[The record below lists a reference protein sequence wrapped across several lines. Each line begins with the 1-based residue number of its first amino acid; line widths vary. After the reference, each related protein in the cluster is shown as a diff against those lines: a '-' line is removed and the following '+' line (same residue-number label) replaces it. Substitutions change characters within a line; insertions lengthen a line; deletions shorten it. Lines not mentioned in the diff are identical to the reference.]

1 MTMAVMKR
9 VPLSGFVGVLLVI
22 LGGTVMLG
30 WAMQLPLLVRV
41 LPDFTPMVFNTALCF
56 VLGGGVLLVPFSDPR
71 RYRKVTTF
79 IGGALVLIAA
89 LVLAEHLSRTNL
101 GIDWPSLHAWV
112 YDSGWKQA
120 GRMSVGTAVG
130 FLMSGA
136 ALVLATRVS
145 RPWMGAAVRLLT
157 VGVGAIGV
165 LGLAGYLVSAPLLF
179 PEYFF
184 AGVAVHTAAGLLLLA
199 AGLQS
204 GWKRLDWART
214 PLLTRED
221 DRITVVGATI
231 LVAIAL
237 AAGIASFAILQGKVQ
252 TLVGDNVLA
261 ALTRRT
267 EMFRDLI
274 ELRESNARL
283 AATRPAVLRNLRVIR
298 AGRDDGSNIANVRA
312 VVESFVKEGFS
323 GLAYHDVD
331 GKVVAS
337 GGAFVKAPELA
348 VTLATPDKPELVWEG
363 GFLLRH
369 RIRLRDAQGQVGTV
383 LAEQP
388 LRVLTRLAQDMS
400 GMGATGDMGLCV
412 VRDEQL
418 RCFPQRLN
426 PQAFSAPLVNVTG
439 ESLPMT
445 RALRGETGV
454 VITPDYRTQNVVAA
468 YGPVGDFGLGMV
480 VKIDAAEVF
489 RPIREQLELALG
501 LLTLLAVG
509 GTLLLRSQ
517 VKPLAT
523 KLANANQAKDRFLA
537 SMSHELR
544 TPLNAIIGFTGTL
557 LMKLPGPLNADQEK
571 QLRTVQTGANHLFAL
586 INDLLDLAKIESGKA
601 ELKLVPTD
609 CKEVI
614 DEVVESLRPQAAA
627 KGLEFTV
634 TVPPGLSVRSDRR
647 ALSQIVIN
655 LTNNAL
661 KFTERGSVRIRAE
674 RREVDGSRALL
685 IRVEDTGIG
694 IRPEDQ
700 KKLFG
705 AFTQV
710 DDSSSRRYEG
720 TGLGLHLSQK
730 LAEAMG
736 GRIELESEYGRGST
750 FALVLPED

>member
-1 MTMAVMKR
+1 MKR
-9 VPLSGFVGVLLVI
+9 VPLSGFVGALLVL
-22 LGGTVMLG
+22 LGGTVMIG
-30 WAMQLPLLVRV
+30 WAMQLSLLVRL
-41 LPDFTPMVFNTALCF
+41 LPGFTPMVFDTALCF
-56 VLGGGVLLVPFSDPR
+56 VLA
-71 RYRKVTTF
+71 
-79 IGGALVLIAA
+79 GGALLAPFSEADRYRRVTTVLGVGLLFLAA
-89 LVLAEHLSRTNL
+89 LVLAEHLLRKDL

-112 YDSGWKQA
+112 YDLSWKQP

-136 ALVLATRVS
+136 VLVLATRVG

-157 VGVGAIGV
+157 LGVATIGV

-184 AGVAVHTAAGLLLLA
+184 AGVAAHTATGLLLLA
-199 AGLQS
+199 LGLRS
-204 GWKRLDWART
+204 AWKRLEWART
-214 PLLTRED
+214 PLLARED

-237 AAGIASFAILQGKVQ
+237 AAGIASFAVLQGRAQ
-252 TLVGDNVLA
+252 TLVSGNVLA
-261 ALTRRT
+261 ELTRRT
-267 EMFRDLI
+267 DMLRDLV

-283 AATRPAVLRNLRVIR
+283 AATRPAVLRNLRIIH

-312 VVESFVKEGFS
+312 VVDSFLKEGFR

-331 GKVVAS
+331 GKIVAS

-348 VTLATPDKPELVWEG
+348 VKLATPDKPELVWDG

-369 RIRLRDAQGQVGTV
+369 HIPLRDAKGEVGVV

-388 LRVLTRLAQDMS
+388 LPVLNRLAQNVL
-400 GMGATGDMGLCV
+400 GMGVTGDMGLCV
-412 VRDEQL
+412 ARGEQL

-426 PQAFSAPLVNVTG
+426 PRVFSTSPVNVAG

-454 VITPDYRTQNVVAA
+454 IITRDYRAQSVVAA

-489 RPIREQLELALG
+489 RPIREQLEIALG
-501 LLTLLAVG
+501 VLILLAAVG
-509 GTLLLRSQ
+509 TVLLRSQ

-523 KLANANQAKDRFLA
+523 KLADANQAKDRFLA

-571 QLRTVQTGANHLFAL
+571 QLRTVQTGANHLLAL
-586 INDLLDLAKIESGKA
+586 INDLLDLAKIEAGKV
-601 ELKLVPTD
+601 EPTLVPTD
-609 CKEVI
+609 CNEVI
-614 DEVVESLRPQAAA
+614 EEVAASLRPQAEA
-627 KGLEFTV
+627 KGLEFAV
-634 TVPPGLSVRSDRR
+634 TAPQKLVARTDRR

-655 LTNNAL
+655 LANNAI
-661 KFTERGSVRIRAE
+661 KFTERGSIRIRAE
-674 RREVDGSRALL
+674 RREEDGSRALE
-685 IRVEDTGIG
+685 ISVEDTGIG

-710 DDSSSRRYEG
+710 DDSTNRRYEG
-720 TGLGLHLSQK
+720 TGLGLHLSRK
-730 LAEAMG
+730 LAEALE
-736 GRIELESEYGRGST
+736 GRIEVKSEYGKGSIFT
-750 FALVLPED
+750 LVLPEE